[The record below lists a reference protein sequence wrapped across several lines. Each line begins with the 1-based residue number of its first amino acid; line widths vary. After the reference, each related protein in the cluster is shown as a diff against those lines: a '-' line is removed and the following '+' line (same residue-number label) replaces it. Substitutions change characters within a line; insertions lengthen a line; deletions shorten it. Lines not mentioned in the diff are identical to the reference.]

1 MEFNLVAPSDRRYR
15 FRRKGLRDYLALAAN
30 RAADDVV
37 MARRTGEITA
47 KMNER
52 GFPYLVDIRVP
63 AGGLGRRVDA
73 MYAAT
78 SALSRVVYSSLSGSG
93 WSSRCAVAASARAV
107 CSAARRIS
115 CRDVS

>member
-1 MEFNLVAPSDRRYR
+1 
-15 FRRKGLRDYLALAAN
+15 
-30 RAADDVV
+30 

-73 MYAAT
+73 MYAWHNARGL
-78 SALSRVVYSSLSGSG
+78 LSRHGIGGLF
-93 WSSRCAVAASARAV
+93 VARFCFAKESDADAF
-107 CSAARRIS
+107 AAEFGGARRS
-115 CRDVS
+115 AP